1 MGGMGDEGTIDARKA
16 VCGAGINEVTEP
28 LIQV

>member
-1 MGGMGDEGTIDARKA
+1 MGDKGTIDVARKV
-16 VCGAGINEVTEP
+16 VCGAGINEATEP